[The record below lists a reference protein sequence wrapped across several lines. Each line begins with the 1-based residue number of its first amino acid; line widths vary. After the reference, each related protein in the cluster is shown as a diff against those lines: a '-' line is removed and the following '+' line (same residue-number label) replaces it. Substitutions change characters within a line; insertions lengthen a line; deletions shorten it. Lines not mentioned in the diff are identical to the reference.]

1 MVRFAEL
8 WKELQKFADGKS
20 SFDVVKDYFNLFW
33 DAAHTS
39 NELDKESIAK
49 AESLHVALEAF
60 EVGSFS
66 KKNFLELV
74 KKTT

>member
-1 MVRFAEL
+1 MRFTEL
-8 WKELQKFADGKS
+8 WKELQKFAEGKS

-33 DAAHTS
+33 DAAQTS

-66 KKNFLELV
+66 KKHLVELI

>member
-1 MVRFAEL
+1 MHFAEL

-20 SFDVVKDYFNLFW
+20 SFDVIKDYFNLFW
-33 DAAHTS
+33 EVAHTS
-39 NELDKESIAK
+39 NMDKESIAK
-49 AESLHVALEAF
+49 AESLHIALEAF

-66 KKNFLELV
+66 KKSFLELV

>member
-1 MVRFAEL
+1 MRFAEL
-8 WKELQKFADGKS
+8 WEELRKFADGKS
-20 SFDVVKDYFNLFW
+20 SFDVIKDYFNIFW